1 MLSPV
6 RKRELH
12 AAISSHLQEWMEQL
26 WPVFMEQMDNEFFR
40 RAEQSANDTVQR
52 GYIDA
57 IRELRQGRKRL
68 IRECQEE
75 CIKASRQFFL
85 DFRSYQQGF
94 LRPQVHI
101 DANQDSLELIDEEV
115 LEEDLA
121 AMRVVHHAES
131 QHLSRLK
138 LVSSLCAAAIG
149 SSTLKYADVPLSP
162 RIMTAVL
169 ENALTSWR
177 AGLQSKL
184 VFYQVFGR
192 TFLRQLN
199 LLYPQVIQE
208 LEKAGLTPRE
218 DAVVRRRDISRPVPS
233 AEQQGSGMEES
244 TLFGIVAMVR
254 QLQTEQREQ
263 LGLFSQD
270 IGPEG
275 EGFPVA
281 PPQLISDV
289 LQELQKEVLQ
299 SPRPVDIRQA
309 RVNHNA
315 FRGRLITELERSVN
329 GKRVRLQ
336 RLDQHVIDVVSMLFE
351 YILDDPVIP
360 AQMKVLLVR
369 LQMPVL
375 RVAVE
380 DKTFLTDRNH
390 PVRDL
395 LNSLAAA
402 ASRWADEGDY
412 SDYSIYGRVEWAV
425 QQILASPD
433 QGVALWEEVNESF
446 SAFMLN
452 EERGAVVAEERLSQ
466 VAKGRER
473 LSLARRT
480 VDELLEELL
489 PSSIPASVYQ
499 IIDEVWRDVMTLA
512 LLREGDESR
521 QWKRAVD
528 VVKRLLD
535 STVPKV
541 DPEERQRYM
550 VMVPKL
556 YADLRRGFASIAYDS
571 TRTSLLFKQLQHCH
585 VTSLRG
591 LQPATMK
598 YTPEEQYSLEEDKVE
613 QILDDEHIQAVNEL
627 KEGQWVSWVTGDGRQ
642 LRGKFSWRSEMAD
655 LLMFV
660 DLRGRKL
667 AEMSSSELADLLRTG
682 RASIL
687 TEISR
692 PFMDRALAS
701 IQAVLSRQLP
711 AQVLQA

>member
-1 MLSPV
+1 
-6 RKRELH
+6 
-12 AAISSHLQEWMEQL
+12 MEAL
-26 WPVFMEQMDNEFFR
+26 WPVFMEQMDDEFFR
-40 RAEQSANDTVQR
+40 LAEQSVNDKVQR

-68 IRECQEE
+68 HRECQQE
-75 CIKASRQFFL
+75 CMRASQLFFL
-85 DFRSYQQGF
+85 DFRAYQKGF
-94 LRPQVHI
+94 LRLQVHI

-138 LVSSLCAAAIG
+138 LIASLCASAIG
-149 SSTLKYADVPLSP
+149 SSTLKYADIPLSP
-162 RIMTAVL
+162 RILTAIL
-169 ENALTSWR
+169 ENSLASWQ

-184 VFYQVFGR
+184 VFYKVFGK
-192 TFLRQLN
+192 TFLRRLN
-199 LLYPQVIQE
+199 EFYPQVIQE
-208 LEKAGLTPRE
+208 LEKAGLTPQE
-218 DAVVRRRDISRPVPS
+218 NTVIRRKDIPRPIPAS
-233 AEQQGSGMEES
+233 KGQSSSLEES

-254 QLQTEQREQ
+254 QLEQEQREQ

-270 IGPEG
+270 IGPDE
-275 EGFPVA
+275 ESLPVA
-281 PPQLISDV
+281 PLELISNV
-289 LQELQKEVLQ
+289 LGDLQKEVLQ
-299 SPRPVDIRQA
+299 SPRPADIRQA
-309 RVNHNA
+309 RVIHNA
-315 FRGRLITELERSVN
+315 FRGRLVTELEKSVS

-336 RLDQHVIDVVSMLFE
+336 RLDQHIIDVVSLLFE

-360 AQMKVLLVR
+360 AQMKVLLMR

-375 RVAVE
+375 RIAVE

-412 SDYSIYGRVEWAV
+412 SDNSIYGRVDWAV
-425 QQILASPD
+425 QQILASPE
-433 QGVALWEEVNESF
+433 QSLEMWEEVNKSF
-446 SAFMLN
+446 SAFMLH

-473 LSLARRT
+473 LSLARQT
-480 VDELLEELL
+480 VDEVLEKLL
-489 PSSIPASVYQ
+489 PPSIPAPVYQ

-512 LLREGDESR
+512 LLREGKNSK
-521 QWKRAVD
+521 QWKQAVD
-528 VVKRLLD
+528 VVERLLD
-535 STVPKV
+535 STVPKA
-541 DPEERQRYM
+541 DPEERQRY
-550 VMVPKL
+550 VAMVPKL

-571 TRTSLLFKQLQHCH
+571 TRTALLFKQLQHCH

-598 YTPEEQYSLEEDKVE
+598 YTPDETYSLEEDNVE
-613 QILDDEHIQAVNEL
+613 QILDDEYIQMVNDL
-627 KEGQWVSWVTGDGRQ
+627 KEGQWISWTTSDGRQ
-642 LRGKFSWRSEMAD
+642 LRGKFSWRSDMAD

-687 TEISR
+687 TEISL

-701 IQAVLSRQLP
+701 IQAILARQLP
-711 AQVLQA
+711 PQVLRA

>member
-12 AAISSHLQEWMEQL
+12 AAIGRHFQAWMQGL
-26 WPVFMEQMDNEFFR
+26 WPAFTEQMDDEFFR
-40 RAEQSANDTVQR
+40 LAEQSVNDMVQR

-57 IRELRQGRKRL
+57 IRELRQGKKRL
-68 IRECQEE
+68 YRECQQE
-75 CIKASRQFFL
+75 CARASQLFFL
-85 DFRSYQQGF
+85 DFRAYQQNF
-94 LRPQVHI
+94 LRPHVHI
-101 DANQDSLELIDEEV
+101 DANQGSLELIDEEV

-121 AMRVVHHAES
+121 AMRVVHHADS

-138 LVSSLCAAAIG
+138 LIASLCASAIG

-169 ENALTSWR
+169 EHSLTSWQ
-177 AGLQSKL
+177 AGLPSKL
-184 VFYQVFGR
+184 VFYKIFGK
-192 TFLRQLN
+192 TFLRHLDE
-199 LLYPQVIQE
+199 LYPQVIQE

-218 DAVVRRRDISRPVPS
+218 NTVIRRKDIPRPAPS
-233 AEQQGSGMEES
+233 SVGRASALEES
-244 TLFGIVAMVR
+244 TLFGVVAMVR
-254 QLQTEQREQ
+254 QLEQEQREQ

-270 IGPEG
+270 IGPDG
-275 EGFPVA
+275 ENLPVA
-281 PPQLISDV
+281 PLQLISSV
-289 LQELQKEVLQ
+289 LEDLQKEVLQ
-299 SPRPVDIRQA
+299 SPRPQDMRQA
-309 RVNHNA
+309 RVIHNA
-315 FRGRLITELERSVN
+315 FRGRLVTELEKSVQ
-329 GKRVRLQ
+329 GKRMRLQ
-336 RLDQHVIDVVSMLFE
+336 RLDQHIIDVVSMLFE

-360 AQMKVLLVR
+360 AQMKVLLIR

-395 LNSLAAA
+395 LNTLAAA
-402 ASRWADEGDY
+402 ASRWTDEGDY
-412 SDYSIYGRVEWAV
+412 SDNSIYGRVDWAV
-425 QQILASPD
+425 QRILSSPD
-433 QGVALWEEVNESF
+433 QGLDLWEEVNRSF
-446 SAFMLN
+446 SDFMLH

-480 VDELLEELL
+480 VDEVLEELL
-489 PSSIPASVYQ
+489 PKSIPAPVYQ

-512 LLREGDESR
+512 LLREGEKSK
-521 QWKRAVD
+521 QWKQAVD

-535 STVPKV
+535 SVVPKA
-541 DPEERQRYM
+541 DPEERRRY
-550 VMVPKL
+550 VAMVPKL

-571 TRTSLLFKQLQHCH
+571 TRTALLFKQLQHCH

-591 LQPATMK
+591 LQPATMNYQPDK
-598 YTPEEQYSLEEDKVE
+598 QYNLDEDAIE
-613 QILDDEHIQAVNEL
+613 RILDDDCIQAVNDL
-627 KEGQWVSWVTGDGRQ
+627 KEGQWVSWTNGDGRQ
-642 LRGKFSWRSEMAD
+642 LRGKFSWRSDIAD

-687 TEISR
+687 AEISQ

-701 IQAVLSRQLP
+701 IQAILTRQLP
-711 AQVLQA
+711 PQVMHA

>member
-1 MLSPV
+1 MLSPI

-12 AAISSHLQEWMEQL
+12 AAISNHLQGWGEPL
-26 WPVFMEQMDNEFFR
+26 WLVFMEQMDDEFFR
-40 RAEQSANDTVQR
+40 LAEKSANDTVQR

-68 IRECQEE
+68 IRGCQQDW
-75 CIKASRQFFL
+75 IKASQMFFL
-85 DFRSYQQGF
+85 EFRTYQQSF

-138 LVSSLCAAAIG
+138 LISSLCATAIG
-149 SSTLKYADVPLSP
+149 SSTLKYADVPVSP

-169 ENALTSWR
+169 ENNLVSWR
-177 AGLQSKL
+177 SGLQSKL
-184 VFYQVFGR
+184 LFYQIFGK

-199 LLYPQVIQE
+199 ELYPQVIQE
-208 LEKAGLTPRE
+208 LEKAGLTPGE
-218 DAVVRRRDISRPVPS
+218 SPAIRRRDVPRPVAS
-233 AEQQGSGMEES
+233 ANAPGAAMEES

-275 EGFPVA
+275 EDYPVA
-281 PPQLISDV
+281 PPELICDV
-289 LQELQKEVLQ
+289 LQGLQQEVLH
-299 SPRPVDIRQA
+299 SPRPQDMRQA

-315 FRGRLITELERSVN
+315 FRGRLIAELEKSVN

-336 RLDQHVIDVVSMLFE
+336 RLDQHIIDVVSMLFE

-402 ASRWADEGDY
+402 ASRWADAGDY
-412 SDYSIYGRVEWAV
+412 SENSIYGRVEWAV
-425 QQILASPD
+425 QQILANPD
-433 QGVALWEEVNESF
+433 RDAELWQEVNDGF

-480 VDELLEELL
+480 VDGLLEELL
-489 PSSIPASVYQ
+489 PASIPAPVYQ

-512 LLREGDESR
+512 LLREGEQSK

-535 STVPKV
+535 STVPKA
-541 DPEERQRYM
+541 DLEERQRDM
-550 VMVPKL
+550 AMVPQL
-556 YADLRRGFASIAYDS
+556 YADLRKGFASIAYDS

-598 YTPEEQYSLEEDKVE
+598 YRPEEQYDPEQDRVEEL
-613 QILDDEHIQAVNEL
+613 LDDEYARMVNDLE
-627 KEGQWVSWVTGDGRQ
+627 EGQWISWVTADGRQ
-642 LRGKFSWRSEMAD
+642 LRGKFSWRSELAD

-682 RASIL
+682 RARIL
-687 TEISR
+687 TEIGR

-711 AQVLQA
+711 AQLLQA